1 MKRLTSLLLCAAL
14 GACASPKAKQ
24 DAACCQETSAAAV
37 SAASCCS
44 DEELEEVIEAE
55 VIEISQ
61 LSSAPEVR
69 YYVISEA

>member
-24 DAACCQETSAAAV
+24 DAACCQETAPQAE
-37 SAASCCS
+37 ASCCS
-44 DEELEEVIEAE
+44 DEELEEVIEEEIIE
-55 VIEISQ
+55 VSE
-61 LSSAPEVR
+61 LSAAPEVR